1 MLAARQSNA
10 AAKHILTSQRGGE
23 RIVKTLEIYFRDLT
37 PETQKTV
44 LELFEIESPDD
55 ANWEFFPIFI
65 LEGPEPTTETEV

>member
-1 MLAARQSNA
+1 MPAASRSNA
-10 AAKHILTSQRGGE
+10 AVKHIVISQRGGD

>member
-1 MLAARQSNA
+1 M
-10 AAKHILTSQRGGE
+10 
-23 RIVKTLEIYFRDLT
+23 KTLEIYFRDLT

-44 LELFEIESPDD
+44 LELFEIKSPDD